1 MTFVALLLSVAFF
14 TLVDRKLMGGMQR
27 RVGPNIAG
35 PFGVL
40 QPLVD
45 GLKLVVHGFPPL
57 RDVRFLPYFVSPL
70 LSFLVALGGF
80 LAFPDH
86 WVGGVADS
94 RYSLFFVLS
103 FAAYSLFGVVV
114 AGWSSGSRY
123 AFLGG
128 MRSTAQM
135 LAYEILLTMIVGVV
149 AVLSGS
155 FSLEGVL
162 VAQLAGGW

>member
-1 MTFVALLLSVAFF
+1 MHFAGYAAGYLVTGVVTVVCLLLSVAFF

-45 GLKLVVHGFPPL
+45 GLKLLVHGFPLL
-57 RDVRFLPYFVSPL
+57 RDIRFVPYFVSPL

-80 LAFPDH
+80 LAFPDVF
-86 WVGGVADS
+86 VGALVDS

-114 AGWSSGSRY
+114 AG
-123 AFLGG
+123 
-128 MRSTAQM
+128 
-135 LAYEILLTMIVGVV
+135 
-149 AVLSGS
+149 
-155 FSLEGVL
+155 
-162 VAQLAGGW
+162 